1 MCKESPKCLCREWAS
16 GTPLS
21 KHDEDT
27 TKAQIKCVWEV
38 AGEGEGRRGG
48 GCQGGV
54 RRGEERATGWEEGR
68 GRGQREGECSG
79 EDKEERRER
88 G

>member
-21 KHDEDT
+21 KHAEDT

-38 AGEGEGRRGG
+38 AGEGEKVGG
-48 GCQGGV
+48 EAGV
-54 RRGEERATGWEEGR
+54 REG
-68 GRGQREGECSG
+68 
-79 EDKEERRER
+79 
-88 G
+88 

>member
-1 MCKESPKCLCREWAS
+1 M
-16 GTPLS
+16 
-21 KHDEDT
+21 
-27 TKAQIKCVWEV
+27 
-38 AGEGEGRRGG
+38 
-48 GCQGGV
+48 